1 MNRSLFHGWKDI
13 FSFTFK
19 QSTSEKN
26 FKLATIGIT
35 VALFLVGAAISVI
48 MAIGQQKDAN
58 KVSPI
63 EVVHVIDES
72 GMEVLYLDG
81 FLESNKEKYPN
92 VSFRMEESTV
102 EAVSQQISKQGEED
116 IKDVILH
123 IASKEKG
130 YLMTLYLPEG
140 SALSK
145 DDGEDFLEQVTM
157 VMEQSKLFSS
167 GIPMEKL
174 VLVMSGISVTTLD
187 AGEKEK
193 SLGEEL
199 VGLLFPMISA
209 LFIYMMTLLY
219 GQSIGN
225 VVSVE
230 KTSKLMEMVLTM
242 TRPYGLIFGKIL
254 AMTSVAIMQTVL
266 WIGGFV
272 VGFLMGDVVAGQVI
286 YPEYNNV
293 VLEVFEQLRNQDGS
307 SAFTIGAFLVAF
319 ITICIAFLFYCVLA
333 GMLAS
338 FADKPE
344 TLSQMMGYYTIFV
357 VIGFMGAYL
366 VPIQEK
372 EWLSTLMRIIPVTS
386 AYMLPGDIVVGNIT
400 VLESILYLAIL
411 LVCTVALVIVTGK
424 IYKDQL
430 FYRGTGLK
438 DRFKRKKK
446 VNA

>member
-81 FLESNKEKYPN
+81 FLESNKEKYPK

-123 IASKEKG
+123 ISSKEKG

-140 SALSK
+140 SALTK

-272 VGFLMGDVVAGQVI
+272 VGFLLGDVVAGQVI

-366 VPIQEK
+366 VPVQEK

-438 DRFKRKKK
+438 DRFKKKKK

>member
-1 MNRSLFHGWKDI
+1 
-13 FSFTFK
+13 
-19 QSTSEKN
+19 
-26 FKLATIGIT
+26 
-35 VALFLVGAAISVI
+35 
-48 MAIGQQKDAN
+48 
-58 KVSPI
+58 
-63 EVVHVIDES
+63 
-72 GMEVLYLDG
+72 
-81 FLESNKEKYPN
+81 
-92 VSFRMEESTV
+92 
-102 EAVSQQISKQGEED
+102 
-116 IKDVILH
+116 
-123 IASKEKG
+123 
-130 YLMTLYLPEG
+130 
-140 SALSK
+140 
-145 DDGEDFLEQVTM
+145 
-157 VMEQSKLFSS
+157 
-167 GIPMEKL
+167 
-174 VLVMSGISVTTLD
+174 
-187 AGEKEK
+187 
-193 SLGEEL
+193 
-199 VGLLFPMISA
+199 
-209 LFIYMMTLLY
+209 
-219 GQSIGN
+219 
-225 VVSVE
+225 
-230 KTSKLMEMVLTM
+230 MEMVLTM

-272 VGFLMGDVVAGQVI
+272 VGFLLGDVVAGQVI